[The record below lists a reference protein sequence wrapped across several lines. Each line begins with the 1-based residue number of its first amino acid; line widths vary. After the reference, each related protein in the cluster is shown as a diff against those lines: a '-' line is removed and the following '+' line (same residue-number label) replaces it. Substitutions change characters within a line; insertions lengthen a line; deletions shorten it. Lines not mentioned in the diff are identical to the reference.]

1 MEQDKKNECEAYLA
15 KIDKT
20 VKDARALIEAAH
32 LRMAETDRMLAQQG
46 ITREELKAMRVTP
59 EQMALVQAELKRR
72 GLPPLE
78 DPAELDALQDQV
90 EESRAKILADEEPK
104 GAAALENRT
113 RKFGSM
119 MQEYRL

>member
-1 MEQDKKNECEAYLA
+1 MDRQEECEAYLA
-15 KIDKT
+15 KINKT
-20 VKDARALIEAAH
+20 VTEARALVDAVR
-32 LRMAETDRMLAQQG
+32 LRVAETDRMLEKQG
-46 ITREELKAMRVTP
+46 LTREQVMSMRITPEQRELVQEELKR
-59 EQMALVQAELKRR
+59 L

-78 DPAELDALQDQV
+78 DPDELAALQDQV
-90 EESRAKILADEEPK
+90 EASRAQILADEEPK